1 MGDVILLSMSV
12 RILDIL
18 LFLILMVLGIAAY
31 FKSKNKAVKYTII
44 LFPIIM
50 VLNFLVILTSLIFHL
65 SPDMKLYLIM
75 ILIVS
80 ALCFSAAIIGSRWYA
95 KNKDL
100 VLMSLV
106 IFFELYGISSL
117 FIFAGDSFFS
127 IDNRYLVT
135 IATAII
141 FSLLAYLT
149 GISAMI
155 IALVRPKPIPS
166 PGQLAA
172 E

>member
-1 MGDVILLSMSV
+1 
-12 RILDIL
+12 
-18 LFLILMVLGIAAY
+18 
-31 FKSKNKAVKYTII
+31 
-44 LFPIIM
+44 
-50 VLNFLVILTSLIFHL
+50 
-65 SPDMKLYLIM
+65 
-75 ILIVS
+75 
-80 ALCFSAAIIGSRWYA
+80 
-95 KNKDL
+95 
-100 VLMSLV
+100 
-106 IFFELYGISSL
+106 LYGISSL